1 MRILYC
7 NKYNFP
13 FSGTEVYL
21 FELMK
26 MMRAQGHE
34 VALFSMADPR
44 GQATPYDQHLIP
56 LVDFKKADIGVLGR
70 AKLAAH
76 AIYSHDARRRL
87 RRMIADFQPDVA
99 HVRNIYH
106 HLSPSI
112 LWELKKQNVPVLYHL
127 NDFKLL
133 CPSYNLVAKGMACE
147 RCRGGKFWHVMNE
160 GCYTGPTGA
169 TALLAAEAYIHKWLR
184 TYQTCLDQFLAPSRF
199 VKEKLI
205 EHGWDAGKIA
215 VLPHFQKLPA
225 RASRKVDADA
235 PILYFGRLSPEKGL
249 TDLLQAMQQ
258 LPHVPLRIAGEGPQ
272 RAELGALAKD
282 LGLAN
287 VEFVG
292 RVGGVV
298 LEEIIAGSAFTVLP
312 SRAYE
317 TFGKSILES
326 YAWGRAVVASDLG
339 SRRELVHE
347 GETGLLFRPGDVG
360 HLAEAISF
368 LYSRPEIAVR
378 MGESGRTL
386 VREQYTPEK
395 HYLELTRL
403 YERMALLRR
412 NPSSSEEGIAK
423 ARPLHI
429 AFIGGR
435 GVMSKYSGIETYY
448 EEVGQRL
455 VAMGHHV
462 TVYCRTNFTPP
473 CNEYRG
479 MRLVRLPTVHSKHF
493 ETVVHTTLSTIH
505 ALFSRCDIVHYH
517 ALGPALFSFV
527 PRLAGKKTIVT
538 VQGLDW
544 KRKKWG
550 RVAAW
555 VLRLGEWAA
564 VKFPNATMTVSRTL
578 QEHYRSRYRAET
590 TYVPNGTTIRQ
601 QHQPTRL
608 EEWGLESGNYI
619 LFLGR
624 FSPEKNC
631 HLLIEAYKRVATSVK
646 LVLAGGSS
654 YADEYATQLHSH
666 GDGRIRLLDWVS
678 GEALDELLTNAMLFV
693 LPSDIEG
700 LSLALLDAMGA
711 GVCVLASDIPENV
724 EVVEGAGFTFR
735 RGDVDDLQQMLELL
749 ISDPEMREMAV
760 RAAGQRVR
768 DGYLWPQITKE
779 IEGVYRDVMEPK
791 VGVDAAAVG
800 DEVDVRERAA

>member
-1 MRILYC
+1 M
-7 NKYNFP
+7 
-13 FSGTEVYL
+13 
-21 FELMK
+21 
-26 MMRAQGHE
+26 
-34 VALFSMADPR
+34 
-44 GQATPYDQHLIP
+44 
-56 LVDFKKADIGVLGR
+56 
-70 AKLAAH
+70 
-76 AIYSHDARRRL
+76 
-87 RRMIADFQPDVA
+87 
-99 HVRNIYH
+99 
-106 HLSPSI
+106 
-112 LWELKKQNVPVLYHL
+112 
-127 NDFKLL
+127 
-133 CPSYNLVAKGMACE
+133 
-147 RCRGGKFWHVMNE
+147 
-160 GCYTGPTGA
+160 
-169 TALLAAEAYIHKWLR
+169 
-184 TYQTCLDQFLAPSRF
+184 
-199 VKEKLI
+199 KEKLI

-225 RASRKVDADA
+225 QASRKVDADA

-429 AFIGGR
+429 AFISGR

-462 TVYCRTNFTPP
+462 TGYCRTNFTPP

-505 ALFSRCDIVHYH
+505 ALFSRCDIVHY
-517 ALGPALFSFV
+517 
-527 PRLAGKKTIVT
+527 PR
-538 VQGLDW
+538 
-544 KRKKWG
+544 WG
-550 RVAAW
+550 RRCFRSSPAW
-555 VLRLGEWAA
+555 PGKRRL
-564 VKFPNATMTVSRTL
+564 
-578 QEHYRSRYRAET
+578 
-590 TYVPNGTTIRQ
+590 
-601 QHQPTRL
+601 
-608 EEWGLESGNYI
+608 
-619 LFLGR
+619 
-624 FSPEKNC
+624 
-631 HLLIEAYKRVATSVK
+631 
-646 LVLAGGSS
+646 
-654 YADEYATQLHSH
+654 
-666 GDGRIRLLDWVS
+666 
-678 GEALDELLTNAMLFV
+678 
-693 LPSDIEG
+693 
-700 LSLALLDAMGA
+700 
-711 GVCVLASDIPENV
+711 
-724 EVVEGAGFTFR
+724 
-735 RGDVDDLQQMLELL
+735 
-749 ISDPEMREMAV
+749 
-760 RAAGQRVR
+760 
-768 DGYLWPQITKE
+768 
-779 IEGVYRDVMEPK
+779 
-791 VGVDAAAVG
+791 
-800 DEVDVRERAA
+800 

>member
-1 MRILYC
+1 M
-7 NKYNFP
+7 
-13 FSGTEVYL
+13 
-21 FELMK
+21 
-26 MMRAQGHE
+26 
-34 VALFSMADPR
+34 
-44 GQATPYDQHLIP
+44 
-56 LVDFKKADIGVLGR
+56 
-70 AKLAAH
+70 
-76 AIYSHDARRRL
+76 
-87 RRMIADFQPDVA
+87 
-99 HVRNIYH
+99 
-106 HLSPSI
+106 
-112 LWELKKQNVPVLYHL
+112 
-127 NDFKLL
+127 
-133 CPSYNLVAKGMACE
+133 
-147 RCRGGKFWHVMNE
+147 
-160 GCYTGPTGA
+160 
-169 TALLAAEAYIHKWLR
+169 
-184 TYQTCLDQFLAPSRF
+184 
-199 VKEKLI
+199 
-205 EHGWDAGKIA
+205 
-215 VLPHFQKLPA
+215 
-225 RASRKVDADA
+225 
-235 PILYFGRLSPEKGL
+235 
-249 TDLLQAMQQ
+249 
-258 LPHVPLRIAGEGPQ
+258 
-272 RAELGALAKD
+272 
-282 LGLAN
+282 
-287 VEFVG
+287 
-292 RVGGVV
+292 
-298 LEEIIAGSAFTVLP
+298 
-312 SRAYE
+312 
-317 TFGKSILES
+317 
-326 YAWGRAVVASDLG
+326 
-339 SRRELVHE
+339 
-347 GETGLLFRPGDVG
+347 
-360 HLAEAISF
+360 
-368 LYSRPEIAVR
+368 
-378 MGESGRTL
+378 
-386 VREQYTPEK
+386 
-395 HYLELTRL
+395 
-403 YERMALLRR
+403 
-412 NPSSSEEGIAK
+412 
-423 ARPLHI
+423 
-429 AFIGGR
+429 
-435 GVMSKYSGIETYY
+435 
-448 EEVGQRL
+448 
-455 VAMGHHV
+455 
-462 TVYCRTNFTPP
+462 
-473 CNEYRG
+473 
-479 MRLVRLPTVHSKHF
+479 
-493 ETVVHTTLSTIH
+493 
-505 ALFSRCDIVHYH
+505 
-517 ALGPALFSFV
+517 
-527 PRLAGKKTIVT
+527 T

-578 QEHYRSRYRAET
+578 QEHYRSRYRAKT